1 MPFLAI
7 CHFQFP
13 LLISLISKIK
23 NYTAIELEKWLIIIL
38 KGFIKRPV
46 IKQSPTFLS
55 FLFSLTAVWPNSFH
69 NLIFNQCVIKALS
82 KRYQSIMPYQSV
94 NKFWKSD
101 KILLIKMEKIGKY
114 IDTNINNVAS
124 QMFTKTYLTS

>member
-1 MPFLAI
+1 MSYI
-7 CHFQFP
+7 
-13 LLISLISKIK
+13 LILSAKKIQ
-23 NYTAIELEKWLIIIL
+23 LCSIIIL
-38 KGFIKRPV
+38 KGFITQPV
-46 IKQSPTFLS
+46 TKQSPTFLS

-69 NLIFNQCVIKALS
+69 NLIFNQYVIKALS

-94 NKFWKSD
+94 SKFWKSD

-114 IDTNINNVAS
+114 IDTYINNVAS